1 MKILV
6 APDSFK
12 SSLFASQV
20 AVAME
25 EGIRAVLPQVQVTR
39 LPLSDGGEGLVDA
52 LVSASGGEFVTEEVT
67 DPLGRPV
74 SSYWGL
80 MGDKKTAV
88 IEMAAASGLPL
99 LDENER
105 NPMVTTTYG
114 TGQLIKAALDRGC
127 RKLIIGIGGS
137 ATNDGGGGMA
147 QALGASLVD
156 EEGREL
162 PFGGGYLHKLRKIDL
177 SGMDSRLKNT
187 RIRVACD
194 VNNPLT
200 GSRGASS
207 VYGPQKGATPDMVEK
222 LDRALKYYAQVIYR
236 DLGIDV
242 ENVPGSGAAGGLG
255 AGLMAFLNGELTPG
269 IELVMEAVGLE
280 KELKNCSLILTG
292 EGELDAQSIYGK
304 VPVGVA
310 RAAKKENVPVVVLAG
325 SVAEDLGIMHR
336 EGITAC
342 FSIINKP
349 MTLENAMEKTADL
362 VKTAAEEVI
371 RLWLQA
377 KGV

>member
-222 LDRALKYYAQVIYR
+222 LDRALKHYAQVIYR

-325 SVAEDLGIMHR
+325 SVAEDLEMIHR

-342 FSIINKP
+342 FSIINQP
-349 MTLENAMEKTADL
+349 MTLEDAMQKTADL